1 MKGFI
6 FDLDGVIVDTA
17 HFHFLAWKKTAD
29 ELGLELTEEMNEQLK
44 GVSRIDSLKKILAW
58 ADKEISQDHFDKLTT
73 EKNTDY
79 LSYVEEMTSGDIL
92 PGVEAFIT
100 QIKSQGYP
108 VALGSASKN
117 APRILKK
124 IGLFDLFDTIVDG
137 NSVKKAKPDPE
148 VFVIA
153 AGNLGVAREECVVF
167 EDSEAGVTAAN
178 NAGMVS
184 IGIGSPENLGH
195 ADHVFG
201 NFTEFSTEFI
211 VNLEPKVK

>member
-29 ELGLELTEEMNEQLK
+29 ELGLELTIEMNEQLK
-44 GVSRIDSLKKILAW
+44 GVSRIDSLKKILNW
-58 ADKEISQDHFDKLTT
+58 ADKEIDQEYFDKLTA
-73 EKNTDY
+73 EKNADY
-79 LSYVEEMTSGDIL
+79 LSYVEKMTANDIL
-92 PGVEAFIT
+92 PGVEAFISE
-100 QIKSQGYP
+100 IKSQGFP

-117 APRILKK
+117 APKILQK
-124 IGLFDLFDTIVDG
+124 IGLIDMFDTIVDG
-137 NSVKKAKPDPE
+137 NSVKLAKPDPE
-148 VFVIA
+148 VFLVA
-153 AGNLGVAREECVVF
+153 AKNLGVPQQECVVF

-178 NAGMVS
+178 NADMVS
-184 IGIGSPENLGH
+184 IGIGSPANLGH

-201 NFTEFSTEFI
+201 NFTEFSSEFI